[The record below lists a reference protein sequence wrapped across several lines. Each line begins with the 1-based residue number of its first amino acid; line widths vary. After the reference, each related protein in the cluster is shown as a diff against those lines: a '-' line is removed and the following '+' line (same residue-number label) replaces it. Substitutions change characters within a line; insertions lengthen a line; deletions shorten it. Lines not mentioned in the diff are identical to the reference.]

1 MKMVEMFEFG
11 PCEDNYQI
19 GFIIG
24 QGFSQLIKSRLAK
37 DLILQNQLLPFANH
51 HCRNHFS
58 NPFPNPT
65 RRSTQ
70 NTGTSSEEWLRGDSP
85 FLEVMLL
92 NFRKEIRELPTCA
105 FGFNSHGLA
114 FTLNSVPPAK
124 CEIVAGGVGRNFV
137 SRDLLEAHSI
147 DDALERIYSAKI
159 SVQHSYNLIDIN
171 SRRILN
177 VETASRNR
185 HSVYE
190 VGEVPFFHAN
200 MYLHL
205 NIRQDPDK
213 NSLSRQKRD
222 AALETRS
229 TPNIL
234 FIWKGSRRKE

>member
-1 MKMVEMFEFG
+1 MAEG
-11 PCEDNYQI
+11 R
-19 GFIIG
+19 
-24 QGFSQLIKSRLAK
+24 FSISRSNEQRIRRLI
-37 DLILQNQLLPFANH
+37 
-51 HCRNHFS
+51 
-58 NPFPNPT
+58 
-65 RRSTQ
+65 
-70 NTGTSSEEWLRGDSP
+70 TG
-85 FLEVMLL
+85 
-92 NFRKEIRELPTCA
+92 ELPTCA

-234 FIWKGSRRKE
+234 FIWKVHCITLYAHARSRLI